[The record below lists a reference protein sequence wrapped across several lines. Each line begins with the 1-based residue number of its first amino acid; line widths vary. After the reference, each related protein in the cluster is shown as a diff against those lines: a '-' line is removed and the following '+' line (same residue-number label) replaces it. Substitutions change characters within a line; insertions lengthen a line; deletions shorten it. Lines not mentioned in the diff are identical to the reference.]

1 MSEGKISKTKAKY
14 LTPFASARLGRN
26 RCYECD
32 MFRAPDRCTLVRG
45 DIDPQATCKFWERK
59 K

>member
-1 MSEGKISKTKAKY
+1 MSEAKISKTKARY
-14 LTPFASARLGRN
+14 YVLRGSAGAKCKACN
-26 RCYECD
+26 
-32 MFRAPDRCTLVRG
+32 MFRKPDRCTLVRG

>member
-1 MSEGKISKTKAKY
+1 MAVLSKVRADYHITKYPAG
-14 LTPFASARLGRN
+14 TIN
-26 RCYECD
+26 RQCKDCD

-59 K
+59 KG